1 MTNIQIGQRNN
12 PAWDALR
19 IQSLNRLGGLLS
31 DNQSPSVITGLD
43 NRIYL
48 WQFDGTPVLNFD
60 VTETGLNDAIAVAR
74 DGGAITIPS
83 MTIALTAS
91 ITLPIGVT
99 LIGLSREGSILS
111 FTGLSSASAIV
122 HTARSTLEHLTVIV
136 AGTQPLVGVDARA
149 AKARVRHVA
158 VYMASHA
165 NNVKIYAGYAEV

>member
-1 MTNIQIGQRNN
+1 MTGIPFGQRNN

-19 IQSLNRLGGLLS
+19 VHSLDRLGGLLS
-31 DNQSPSVITGLD
+31 DNQDIGTTGGLD
-43 NRIYL
+43 NRIYV
-48 WQFDGTPVLNFD
+48 WQFDGKPLLNFVVD
-60 VTETGLNDAIAVAR
+60 ATGLNDAIAVAR

-111 FTGLSSASAIV
+111 FTGLSSASAII
-122 HTARSTLEHLTVIV
+122 HSARSTLEHLTVIV

-165 NNVKIYAGYAEV
+165 SNVKIYAGYPEV